1 MNNSNDKSLTHIL
14 FVHSR
19 KGRETLFPVYLSK
32 TLQFLQFSLNLINT
46 LEACWIGTG
55 PYDITEGQVRVNQGV
70 KDCLQ
75 YSRGYKHYLIRS

>member
-1 MNNSNDKSLTHIL
+1 MIRAELIYCLYIQGKEERPCFLCIFRKRCNSYN
-14 FVHSR
+14 
-19 KGRETLFPVYLSK
+19 
-32 TLQFLQFSLNLINT
+32 FLLNLINT